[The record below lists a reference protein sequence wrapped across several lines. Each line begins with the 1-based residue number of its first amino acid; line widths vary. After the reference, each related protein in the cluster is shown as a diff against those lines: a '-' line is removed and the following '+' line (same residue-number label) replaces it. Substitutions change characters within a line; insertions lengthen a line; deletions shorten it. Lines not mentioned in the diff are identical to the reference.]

1 MNVIFQP
8 LRDLRLR
15 GEAWFIDAPNALRGL
30 AMARILVAIA
40 ALGILIAN
48 FGQRHALWG
57 VSSNWVQPH
66 RADGNFAS
74 LATLFADTNP
84 LIFTIKY
91 LLVGALAIAVLLGWR
106 TRLTTLLLVI
116 GFTALVERN
125 GLLGNQ
131 GDNIA
136 RIGLLFMVFMNTSA
150 HWSLDQRR
158 RDKYGHQA
166 RTLWDRWALGMPL
179 LPNWMRIPLHNAALM
194 ALALQIFILYTAS
207 AMYKVQGQYWQDGTA
222 LYLPVSLPDY
232 AVFPSLNQALMAN
245 GVFVG
250 LATYFAVYIQLFFA
264 VGLLHPVSRRI
275 SIIGVILMHVGI
287 AVLMGLP
294 WFSLSMIAFDAI
306 FISTLTYK
314 RAENWV
320 RERGRGMA
328 NPKQGA
334 QARWGAHKRGGA
346 KESGS
351 AGSTMR
357 RPALRSGRD

>member
-1 MNVIFQP
+1 
-8 LRDLRLR
+8 
-15 GEAWFIDAPNALRGL
+15 
-30 AMARILVAIA
+30 MARILVAIA

-158 RDKYGHQA
+158 RNKYGS
-166 RTLWDRWALGMPL
+166 RSRSWLDRWALGLPL
-179 LPNWMRIPLHNAALM
+179 LPSWVRTPLHNAALT
-194 ALALQIFILYTAS
+194 ALALQVFILYTAS
-207 AMYKVQGQYWQDGTA
+207 AMRSEEHTSELQ
-222 LYLPVSLPDY
+222 
-232 AVFPSLNQALMAN
+232 
-245 GVFVG
+245 
-250 LATYFAVYIQLFFA
+250 
-264 VGLLHPVSRRI
+264 SR
-275 SIIGVILMHVGI
+275 GHLV
-287 AVLMGLP
+287 
-294 WFSLSMIAFDAI
+294 
-306 FISTLTYK
+306 
-314 RAENWV
+314 
-320 RERGRGMA
+320 
-328 NPKQGA
+328 
-334 QARWGAHKRGGA
+334 
-346 KESGS
+346 
-351 AGSTMR
+351 
-357 RPALRSGRD
+357 